1 MSGIEARWRKS
12 SFSGPNGG
20 DCVEAASHDGAVL
33 VRDTKQTRQHGRGL
47 VHRYAAD
54 EWRAFVAAVKTA
66 R

>member
-1 MSGIEARWRKS
+1 MPGVEDRWRKS

-20 DCVEAASHDGAVL
+20 DCVEAADRDGAVL
-33 VRDTKQTRQHGRGL
+33 VRDTKQNGRGL
-47 VHRYAAD
+47 VYRFTAD